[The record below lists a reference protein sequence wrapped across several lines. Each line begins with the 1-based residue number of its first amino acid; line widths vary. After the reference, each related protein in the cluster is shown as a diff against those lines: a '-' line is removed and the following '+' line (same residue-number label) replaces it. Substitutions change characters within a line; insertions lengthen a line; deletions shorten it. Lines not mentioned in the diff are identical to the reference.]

1 MTSCRGCGYWS
12 SGWRATAY
20 WRWRARQQGCHEM
33 WCAIM
38 HGARAYGWVLMNP
51 PTTDMTTAI
60 ITNPRHAPH
69 DEPSHVE
76 RAVRLHAI
84 EAALDASGLRADLV
98 ELAARPASEAQILAV
113 HQPRMLEKVRWTA
126 NQELLWLG

>member
-1 MTSCRGCGYWS
+1 
-12 SGWRATAY
+12 
-20 WRWRARQQGCHEM
+20 
-33 WCAIM
+33 
-38 HGARAYGWVLMNP
+38 
-51 PTTDMTTAI
+51 MTTAI

-69 DEPSHVE
+69 DEPSHIE
-76 RAVRLHAI
+76 RAVRLQTI

-126 NQELLWLG
+126 SQELLWLGLDTYTTAGSWEAAQLAAGAA